1 MRIEYDP
8 IDLVFLACGWAQGA
22 AESGRAHALTIG
34 WAVDLEDAARI
45 LARLYVEVRDEWD
58 GLWAYDVAE
67 PLGIWIGRT
76 FGKSGDIPRF
86 DEIEAAARSIV
97 AEALKAV
104 RTFRKTQQ
112 RVTNHEAL

>member
-22 AESGRAHALTIG
+22 AESSRAHELTIG

-45 LARLYVEVRDEWD
+45 LSRLYVEAGDKWD

-104 RTFRKTQQ
+104 QIRK
-112 RVTNHEAL
+112 RSNE